1 MKTNFFRLMAILLGM
16 SVLVSA
22 CKKDDDPGVAATILE
37 LTLTDDNAE
46 ATVVFSEA
54 VYKNNDKT
62 GALDQNSFVVSI
74 TGGTATLG
82 SFEVTHTAGTA
93 SALLKLTINGVVN
106 GQETLSVAPKTASSI
121 YSASGGA
128 TPTTEVKT
136 KVLKE
141 TGIIGRWYSSG
152 ANVAPILLSLGI
164 DSVYADFK
172 VNGSYE
178 VKSFAAG
185 SQTTLTGNYQ
195 QSKSTNGNIWNI
207 TVNQSQPSSLTSVGI
222 FELTGGAVVTM
233 KYEIAQTDPQIP
245 GVTAPTAA
253 AGFGSTSGGAFGTLN
268 IQNYIKLP

>member
-1 MKTNFFRLMAILLGM
+1 MKTNLFRLMAILLGM
-16 SVLVSA
+16 SILVSA

-37 LTLTDDNAE
+37 LTVTDDNAE

-54 VYKNNDKT
+54 VYKNDDKT
-62 GALDQNSFVVSI
+62 GALDQNSFAVTI

-106 GQETLSVAPKTASSI
+106 GQETLSVAPKTATSI

-152 ANVAPILLSLGI
+152 ANVAPILISLGI
-164 DSVYADFK
+164 DSVYANFK
-172 VNGSYE
+172 VDGSYE
-178 VKSFAAG
+178 VKSFASG

-195 QSKSTNGNIWNI
+195 QSKSTNGNIWNM

-222 FELTGGAVVTM
+222 FEVTGGATVTM
-233 KYEIAQTDPQIP
+233 KYEIAQTYPQIP

-253 AGFGSTSGGAFGTLN
+253 VGFGSTSGGAFGTLN

>member
-1 MKTNFFRLMAILLGM
+1 MKTNLFRLMAILLGM

-22 CKKDDDPGVAATILE
+22 CKKDDPGVAATILE
-37 LTLTDDNAE
+37 LTVTDDNTE

-62 GALDQNSFVVSI
+62 GALDQNSFAVTI
-74 TGGTATLG
+74 TGGTATLA
-82 SFEVTHTAGTA
+82 SFTVTHTAGTA
-93 SALLKLTINGVVN
+93 SASLKLTLNGVVN
-106 GQETLSVAPKTASSI
+106 GQETLSVAPKTATSI
-121 YSASGGA
+121 YSGSGGA
-128 TPTTEVKT
+128 TPATEVKT

-178 VKSFAAG
+178 VKSFAGG
-185 SQTTLTGNYQ
+185 SQTTLTGNYVQ
-195 QSKSTNGNIWNI
+195 TKSTFGNIWNI
-207 TVNQSQPSSLTSVGI
+207 TVNQGQPSSLTSVGI
-222 FELTGGAVVTM
+222 FEVTGGANVTM
-233 KYEIAQTDPQIP
+233 NYEIAQTDPQIP

-253 AGFGSTSGGAFGTLN
+253 GGFGSTSGGAYGML
-268 IQNYIKLP
+268 IVQKYIKLP